1 MQDWLLF
8 GHDFAGRR
16 AKGQEIMLF
25 TFHFLLSVVSPDY
38 SVHSHIGRAKGACD
52 NQAASNATERECKL
66 RDVHRIFTQAYAQC
80 FTNTSSS
87 SA

>member
-1 MQDWLLF
+1 LF

-25 TFHFLLSVVSPDY
+25 TFHFLLSVVSSDY
-38 SVHSHIGRAKGACD
+38 SVHSHIGRDSSSSAKGACD

-87 SA
+87 A